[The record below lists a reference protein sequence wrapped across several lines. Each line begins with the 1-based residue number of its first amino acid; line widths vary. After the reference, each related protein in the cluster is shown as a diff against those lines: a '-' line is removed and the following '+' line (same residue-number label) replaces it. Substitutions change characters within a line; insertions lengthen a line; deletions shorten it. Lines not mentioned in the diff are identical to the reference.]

1 MNCKSINKLIYLK
14 REELTEKEVK
24 KLDNHL
30 EVCKSCRLERDEF
43 EKTAA
48 IVSELNKVE
57 PIISDPD
64 LLEDDIL
71 KAIEPVGTVD
81 RESIFI
87 RLTDKFSEFFS
98 AVSVRFAM
106 ITLLIMIIGF
116 YFFEESSVVINIS
129 KLEESSAKNFNQK
142 VLTSGIFEDQ
152 VKSLNAIP
160 ELYKLISGTKNFAM
174 LSDEWVVM
182 NKTELRSVLQLYR
195 NLNSIKS
202 ELPANFKNEY
212 PLLKKFLG
220 RDLDENNID
229 ELLNQKNEIQNEMNK
244 FMDKGGIKNEIK
256 K

>member
-1 MNCKSINKLIYLK
+1 MNCKSISKLIYLK

-24 KLDNHL
+24 KLDSHL

-57 PIISDPD
+57 PILNDPD
-64 LLEDDIL
+64 LIEDDIL

-160 ELYKLISGTKNFAM
+160 ELKVKPKIMVPLI
-174 LSDEWVVM
+174 M

-244 FMDKGGIKNEIK
+244 FMNKGGIKNEIK